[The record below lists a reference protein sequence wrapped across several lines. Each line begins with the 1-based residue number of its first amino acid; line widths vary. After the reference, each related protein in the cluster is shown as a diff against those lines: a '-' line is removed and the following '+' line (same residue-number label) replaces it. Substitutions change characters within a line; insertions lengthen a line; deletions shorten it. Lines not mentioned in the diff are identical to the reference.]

1 MNFRFAF
8 FTVGVLLS
16 SAALS
21 AATSKPI
28 SDLVSPEKRRAVV
41 DLALRL
47 SRVPEPVALPPDLA
61 QPFSP
66 TNFEQPDPE
75 EIRAAATARANSS
88 GGSPG
93 GVVGPGG
100 AVGPVAGAQAPRPP
114 ADREILESIAP
125 KILPT
130 GTIKVGGEP
139 LLIFGRKLPDLGR
152 GMGQSIREFKKGLK
166 DVEEDVKR
174 DEGASR
180 KALPGDQVMGAPEG
194 TQSRSEQR

>member
-88 GGSPG
+88 GGSSG

-139 LLIFGRKLPDLGR
+139 LLIFGRKNVKIGNQFTVTDPTSGKEYELELIAIDSTTFTLR
-152 GMGQSIREFKKGLK
+152 FRN
-166 DVEEDVKR
+166 EEITRPIKS
-174 DEGASR
+174 GKS
-180 KALPGDQVMGAPEG
+180 Q
-194 TQSRSEQR
+194 